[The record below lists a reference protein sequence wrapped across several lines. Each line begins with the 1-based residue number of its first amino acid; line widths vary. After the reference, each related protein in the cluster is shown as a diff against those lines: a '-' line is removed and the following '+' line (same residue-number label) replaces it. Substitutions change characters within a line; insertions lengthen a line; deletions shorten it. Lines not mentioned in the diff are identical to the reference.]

1 MLEKVLSDRA
11 AVEHLK
17 EGLFGP
23 HLDSFVAT
31 LCQLGYARSTVRPR
45 LRFLDDLQRWLGRKD
60 LSLVSLH
67 EPVVLRFLEERRS
80 QGRLWKG
87 DAPTAHHFLRHL
99 REKGAIPA
107 PAPAVD
113 LSPLAALRQRYEDYL
128 TKERG

>member
-1 MLEKVLSDRA
+1 MLENFLPNRA
-11 AVEHLK
+11 TGERLRQ
-17 EGLFGP
+17 GLFGP

-31 LCQLGYARSTVRPR
+31 LCQLGYARKTVRGR
-45 LRFLDDLQRWLGRKD
+45 LRLLDNLQRWLDRNN
-60 LSLVSLH
+60 LALVALH

-107 PAPAVD
+107 PAPAVV
-113 LSPLAALRQRYEDYL
+113 A
-128 TKERG
+128 